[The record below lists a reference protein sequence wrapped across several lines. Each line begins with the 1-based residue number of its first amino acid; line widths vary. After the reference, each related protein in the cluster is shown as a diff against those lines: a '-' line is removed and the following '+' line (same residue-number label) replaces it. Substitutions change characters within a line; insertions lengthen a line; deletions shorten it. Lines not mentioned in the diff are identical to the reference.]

1 MIVTPWFPRDPER
14 SKPVRSGWV
23 WLRQRLSRR
32 GDSEHRQ
39 ALVRIALLAVVLGF
53 LLSHGPSGS
62 MPPRAYVDVLFM
74 VAAGFVVGVS
84 LIAWILVSPGP
95 SHPRRWVAMLTDYGL
110 MTAAMIRLGEPLA
123 WVYVLILWVTVGNG
137 LRFGNRYLASAMM
150 LATLGFTGVL
160 MNSPYWAANMS
171 LGIGLLVG
179 LVAIPGYLWRLLRA
193 LTGATEEARRA
204 NEAKSRFL
212 ANMSHEF
219 RTPLNGLAGMSEVL
233 ATTHLDSEQRECLA
247 TIQASTR
254 SLMALVE
261 EVLDISVIEAGKL
274 KLNLA
279 EFSPRELV
287 NAVGLML
294 RPLARA
300 KQLAYTSQV
309 AVEVPDIVRGDFAY
323 LRQVLTNLAGNAIK
337 FTETGSV
344 QLDVEVVGHQ
354 FGGVRLRFTVTD
366 TGIGVP
372 LALRD
377 QLFNAFEQ
385 ADAGLV
391 RRHGGTGLGTTI
403 AKGLTEAMGGQ
414 IGFESTERRG
424 SRFWVELPFALALPA
439 VPAASPMPPAANPEA
454 AEPGPVTGK
463 RAENVLAFSDP
474 FLRHRARVRSL
485 AVLVVDDH
493 LANRLVLQRLL
504 QKAGH
509 RPICVSGGE
518 EVLDA
523 MAEAEYD
530 VVIADLHMPGI
541 SGLDLLREL
550 RVMQA
555 GTAVRT
561 PVVVLSA
568 DVTPASIVACEQA
581 GATAFLAKPVVAAKL
596 LDTLA
601 GIASAPKEPVV
612 SLGSVPDRLATTD
625 DGFDASILDEL
636 RAAGLGE
643 AFEREFIAQCLI
655 DAEGCIS
662 GITLAA
668 GDRAWQSAKA
678 HAHALS
684 GVAGNVGLTDLAAAA
699 GNIMKLP
706 DWQLANE
713 WRRCLSGLVELL
725 AQGQAALDRRAR
737 QRDALDGG
745 ERTP

>member
-1 MIVTPWFPRDPER
+1 MT
-14 SKPVRSGWV
+14 SV
-23 WLRQRLSRR
+23 WTWLQQRLSRR
-32 GDSEHRQ
+32 EDSEHSQ
-39 ALVRIALLAVVLGF
+39 ALVRIALLALVLGF
-53 LLSHGPSGS
+53 LLSHGPNGS
-62 MPPRAYVDVLFM
+62 MPPRAYGDVLGM
-74 VAAGFVVGVS
+74 VAAGFAIGVS
-84 LIAWILVSPGP
+84 LIAWIVVSPGP
-95 SHPRRWVAMLTDYGL
+95 SHLRRWAGMLTDYGL

-137 LRFGNRYLASAMM
+137 LRYGNFYLASAIV
-150 LATLGFTGVL
+150 LAALGFSGVL
-160 MNSPYWAANMS
+160 VYSPYWAANIS

-219 RTPLNGLAGMSEVL
+219 RTPLNGLAGMTEVL
-233 ATTHLDSEQRECLA
+233 ATTRLDSEQRECLA

-274 KLNLA
+274 KLSMA

-287 NAVGLML
+287 DAVDLIL

-300 KQLAYTSQV
+300 KHLEYRSQV
-309 AVEVPDIVRGDFAY
+309 AAEVPEIVRGDFGH

-344 QLDVEVVGHQ
+344 QLAVELIGHQ
-354 FGGVRLRFTVTD
+354 TDGVRLRFSVTD

-372 LALRD
+372 QALRD

-391 RRHGGTGLGTTI
+391 RLHGGTGLGTTI
-403 AKGLTEAMGGQ
+403 AKGLTEAMGGR
-414 IGFESTERRG
+414 IGFESTVNRG
-424 SRFWVELPFALALPA
+424 SRFWVELPFASALPA
-439 VPAASPMPPAANPEA
+439 ISAPVSRVTVTNPAS
-454 AEPGPVTGK
+454 AEVKPVVGTSG
-463 RAENVLAFSDP
+463 ENVLAFSDP

-485 AVLVVDDH
+485 SVLVVDDH

-504 QKAGH
+504 QKGGH
-509 RPICVSGGE
+509 RPVCVSGGE
-518 EVLDA
+518 DVLDA
-523 MAEAEYD
+523 MADMEYD

-550 RVMQA
+550 RVLQA
-555 GTAVRT
+555 GAAVRT

-568 DVTPASIVACEQA
+568 DVTPASILACKQA

-601 GIASAPKEPVV
+601 GIVSSPKVSLAVVPDQSAPT
-612 SLGSVPDRLATTD
+612 S

-636 RAAGLGE
+636 RTAGLGE
-643 AFEREFIAQCLI
+643 GFEREFIAQCLL

-662 GITLAA
+662 GFALAA
-668 GDRAWQSAKA
+668 NDRAWQNVKE

-713 WRRCLSGLVELL
+713 WRRSLSALSELL
-725 AQGQAALDRRAR
+725 VQGRAALDCRAR
-737 QRDALDGG
+737 LRDSVDGG
-745 ERTP
+745 ERSP

>member
-1 MIVTPWFPRDPER
+1 MTSAWA
-14 SKPVRSGWV
+14 

-32 GDSEHRQ
+32 EDSEHRQ
-39 ALVRIALLAVVLGF
+39 ALVRIVLLALVLVFLLGHGPNASMPARAYDDVLG
-53 LLSHGPSGS
+53 
-62 MPPRAYVDVLFM
+62 M
-74 VAAGFVVGVS
+74 VAAGFAIGLS

-95 SHPRRWVAMLTDYGL
+95 SHPRRWIGMLTDYGL
-110 MTAAMIRLGEPLA
+110 MSAAMIRLGEPLA
-123 WVYVLILWVTVGNG
+123 WVYVIILWVTVGNG
-137 LRFGNRYLASAMM
+137 LRFGNRYLATAVG
-150 LATLGFTGVL
+150 LAVLGFAGVL
-160 MNSPYWAANMS
+160 LNSPYWAANIN
-171 LGIGLLVG
+171 LGIGLLMG
-179 LVAIPGYLWRLLRA
+179 LVAIPAYLWRLLIA
-193 LTGATEEARRA
+193 MTGATEEARRA

-233 ATTHLDSEQRECLA
+233 ATTRLDSEQRECLA

-274 KLNLA
+274 KLSVA

-287 NAVGLML
+287 DAVGLIL

-300 KQLAYTSQV
+300 KQLEYGSRV
-309 AVEVPDIVRGDFAY
+309 AAEVPETVRGDFAH
-323 LRQVLTNLAGNAIK
+323 LRQVLTNLAGNAVK
-337 FTETGSV
+337 FTDAGSV
-344 QLDVEVVGHQ
+344 ELAVDLIGHHT
-354 FGGVRLRFTVTD
+354 GGVRLRFTVTD

-372 LALRD
+372 QALRD

-403 AKGLTEAMGGQ
+403 AKGLTEAMGGR
-414 IGFESTERRG
+414 IGFESTEHRG
-424 SRFWVELPFALALPA
+424 SRFWVELPFASMPAMPAPAPIAAEAPPVATAFPA
-439 VPAASPMPPAANPEA
+439 VSGNA
-454 AEPGPVTGK
+454 
-463 RAENVLAFSDP
+463 AENVLAFSDP

-509 RPICVSGGE
+509 RPLCVSGGE
-518 EVLDA
+518 EVLEA
-523 MAEAEYD
+523 MADVEYD

-555 GTAVRT
+555 GAVVRT

-568 DVTPASIVACEQA
+568 DVTPASILACEQA

-596 LDTLA
+596 LETLA
-601 GIASAPKEPVV
+601 GIARAAQAPATVPSATSERTAPDKERFRD
-612 SLGSVPDRLATTD
+612 GFG
-625 DGFDASILDEL
+625 DGFDPGILDEL

-643 AFEREFIAQCLI
+643 AFEREFVAQCLV

-662 GITLAA
+662 SFALAA
-668 GDRAWQSAKA
+668 GDRAWSTAKEQ
-678 HAHALS
+678 AHALG
-684 GVAGNVGLTDLAAAA
+684 GVAGNMGLTGLATAA
-699 GNIMKLP
+699 GEIMKLP
-706 DWQLANE
+706 DWQLAAD
-713 WRRCLSGLVELL
+713 WRTRLSGLNALL
-725 AQGQAALDRRAR
+725 AQGRAALDRRAR
-737 QRDALDGG
+737 LRDALDSG
-745 ERTP
+745 ERSP